1 MAMQRHFSHDLPD
14 DVTTLVDA
22 LNEEVNQRQ
31 LAHIRQQQAARQ
43 HKRRQAEIA
52 KSNHETPPHHSH
64 HNLTCVD
71 CWRCGTGK
79 EEVRYLRQVLKGE
92 TEALKAAKALEGNE
106 KLRGQTLASSLVAQ
120 RDRVKLLRHKEKVK
134 GCTSEFLQ
142 RQTQC

>member
-1 MAMQRHFSHDLPD
+1 M
-14 DVTTLVDA
+14 
-22 LNEEVNQRQ
+22 
-31 LAHIRQQQAARQ
+31 
-43 HKRRQAEIA
+43 
-52 KSNHETPPHHSH
+52 
-64 HNLTCVD
+64 
-71 CWRCGTGK
+71 
-79 EEVRYLRQVLKGE
+79 RYLRQVLKGE